1 MEYLNQPVWRKE
13 GNFFVLYKAD
23 FTTDEKPGFSEH
35 TSVSSGNA
43 LEVGRFAT
51 LEELQQKS
59 IELFEQ
65 KTRKISD

>member
-13 GNFFVLYKAD
+13 GNFFVLYKAN
-23 FTTDEKPGFSEH
+23 FTTDEKSGFSEH
-35 TSVSSGNA
+35 TSVSGGNG

-59 IELFEQ
+59 IELFGQEA
-65 KTRKISD
+65 KEVSN